1 MRQLHLF
8 TSVYKAAQNQLCKH
22 FVTTNQLTLVNILL
36 LM

>member
-1 MRQLHLF
+1 MRQLHSF
-8 TSVYKAAQNQLCKH
+8 TSVYKTAQNQIRKH